1 MGALAYRRS
10 LYAVADIDKGQ
21 TFTVE
26 NVRAIRPG
34 HGLKPKH
41 LNHMLGRKATRD
53 IKRGEP
59 LQLTMIET

>member
-1 MGALAYRRS
+1 
-10 LYAVADIDKGQ
+10 
-21 TFTVE
+21 VE

-41 LNHMLGRKATRD
+41 LKDMLGRKATRD

-59 LQLTMIET
+59 LQLTMIEA